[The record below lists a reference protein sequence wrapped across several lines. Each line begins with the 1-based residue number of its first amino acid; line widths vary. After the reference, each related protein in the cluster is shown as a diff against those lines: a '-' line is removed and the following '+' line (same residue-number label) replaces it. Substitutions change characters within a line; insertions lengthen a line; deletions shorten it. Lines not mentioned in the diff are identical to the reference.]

1 MGRKATFND
10 PVRQVVQTS
19 EDQHKYDTPTFR
31 RLQINATTT
40 NNYVT
45 PNYVS
50 QAGILSTA
58 LAESLPTLA
67 VTSALVASKANEG
80 EKARGEAARLGEV
93 GLDPEQS
100 QALHWYSSSD
110 FQKGYM
116 EAVGVEKGQIAKD
129 KLQADW
135 DSDPNRNN
143 VPTNEWT
150 NHWYKENTK
159 GLSGDSLITFN
170 KEVAPSLMKIANQGA
185 TEKIN
190 DVTASVYAQRYNIL
204 TKDWKDGNWSPE
216 QAKKRQDELKLSNT
230 DFDELQ
236 VKVLDQFARQGDNP
250 EAARKALAVMH
261 ENRPDGTP
269 GIAFKSNI
277 VKTGWVEHMSTQI
290 DQWAVAKTNAR
301 EAADKGARTEEQRK
315 LQDSIFS
322 TAIDKSPEAAMK
334 QLNQAR
340 KDNPELWSPGVWM
353 ATQEKIRHIQLLKKS
368 QGDGSG
374 TTAQDA
380 VLISK
385 AIKGEL
391 GTDDIADLVATQKIK
406 PGMAGTLMSYTT
418 RANSMDR
425 SQFKTPAYLRARSLL
440 ESLPS
445 APSSLTPDPDGSLR
459 ATMSARRQLAITS
472 LDEELLNNPGADPN
486 VLAQNIHK
494 GELAFAKD
502 ASNQPYLNMYVPKY
516 KSREEFMQALQSNT
530 VKPGVDVKKEAQQ
543 WNWLYSQGKGK

>member
-10 PVRQVVQTS
+10 PARQIVQTV

-45 PNYVS
+45 PDYKG
-50 QAGILSTA
+50 QAGALSAA
-58 LAESLPTLA
+58 LAESMPTLA
-67 VTSALVASKANEG
+67 LTAALVAGKANEG
-80 EKARGEAARLGEV
+80 EKARGEAARLGEA

-129 KLQADW
+129 KLLADW
-135 DSDPNRNN
+135 DADPNRNT

-150 NHWYKENTK
+150 NNWYKENTK
-159 GLSGDSLITFN
+159 GLSGDALITFN
-170 KEVAPSLMKIANQGA
+170 KEVSPSLMKIANQGA

-190 DVTASVYAQRYNIL
+190 DVTASVYQQRYNIL
-204 TKDWKDGNWSPE
+204 TKDWTDGNWSPD
-216 QAKKRQDELKLSNT
+216 QAKKRQEELKLSNT

-236 VKVLDQFARQGDNP
+236 IKVLDQFARQGDNP
-250 EAARKALAVMH
+250 EAARKALSVMR

-269 GIAFKSNI
+269 GIAFKANI

-315 LQDSIFS
+315 VQDSIFS

-340 KDNPELWSPGVWM
+340 KENPDLWSPGIWM
-353 ATQEKIRHIQLLKKS
+353 ATQEKLRHIQLLKKTP
-368 QGDGSG
+368 GDGNGS
-374 TTAQDA
+374 TAEDA

-391 GTDDIADLVATQKIK
+391 STDAIADLVANQKIK
-406 PGMAGTLMSYTT
+406 PGMAGTLMNYTT
-418 RANSMDR
+418 RANNMDR
-425 SQFKTPAYLRARSLL
+425 TQFKTPAYLRARSLL

-445 APSSLTPDPDGSLR
+445 APSMGTPDVDGSIR

-472 LDEELLNNPGADPN
+472 LDEEMLNNPGADPN

-502 ASNQPYLNMYVPKY
+502 ASQQPYLNMYVPKY

-530 VKPGVDVKKEAQQ
+530 VKPGVDVQKESQQ